1 MKKLIVTALVAF
13 SLLAIAPLAASAQ
26 DATDTPQTMPPAVS
40 QGPLAPY
47 DSANPDFGRLG
58 S

>member
-1 MKKLIVTALVAF
+1 MKKLIITALVAF

-26 DATDTPQTMPPAVS
+26 EADTAQTMPPATS
-40 QGPLAPY
+40 QVPLPPY
-47 DSANPDFGRLG
+47 DCANPDFGRLG